1 MGSKLSIEGDMYSFG
16 ILVLEML
23 TGRRPTDEMF
33 EDSHSLH
40 NFVKISISNDLLQIV
55 DPTIVHN
62 ELERVT
68 DSENLGVM
76 HSNAE
81 KCLFS
86 LFSIALACSMESP
99 KERMS
104 MVEVIRELN
113 IIKSF
118 FPTEVLMEKSALQ
131 TQKV

>member
-1 MGSKLSIEGDMYSFG
+1 LIITLIVLTDLHYLSEYGMGSKLSIEGDMYSFG

-62 ELERVT
+62 ELERAT

-81 KCLFS
+81 KCLYRF
-86 LFSIALACSMESP
+86 LVLHLLVRWNHQK
-99 KERMS
+99 KE
-104 MVEVIRELN
+104 
-113 IIKSF
+113 
-118 FPTEVLMEKSALQ
+118 
-131 TQKV
+131 